1 MKVKWRKLCRLDV
14 ELLDSI
20 SEKIQVVGFEAMD
33 FAMKDW
39 AIDSPKEK
47 HFRDLMR
54 KGYLDIVGAYF
65 SFSEALDV
73 AKDLVNEA
81 KEKECNKGYGKRR
94 GGQQ

>member
-1 MKVKWRKLCRLDV
+1 
-14 ELLDSI
+14 
-20 SEKIQVVGFEAMD
+20 MD

-65 SFSEALDV
+65 SFSEALGV
-73 AKDLVNEA
+73 AKDLVAEA
-81 KEKECNKGYGKRR
+81 KEKRNATKDMANGEGDSDD
-94 GGQQ
+94 